1 MHYVYKITNQ
11 INQKCYIG
19 ITHNIQERWGNHT
32 SDYSIETIKRP
43 LYKAF
48 QKYGKENFA
57 ITTLYECVSEEE
69 AKQKEIDTI
78 KELKSLWTEN
88 GYNISEGGSL
98 PTPKQRKD
106 ASERMKKSNPMKVL
120 RTNRGT
126 FKPGQKPIITKERNE
141 KIKISKIGENNPNY
155 GNKEAAKHL
164 HVSLSCEH
172 CSKSVSKG
180 NYYRWHGAKC
190 KLAVTSP

>member
-1 MHYVYKITNQ
+1 MYYVYKITNK

-32 SDYSIETIKRP
+32 SDYSIKMIKRP

-48 QKYGKENFA
+48 QKYGKENFS
-57 ITTLYECVSEEE
+57 ITTLYECVTEEE

-78 KELKSLWTEN
+78 KELKSLWNEN

-98 PTPKQRKD
+98 PTKKQRKD
-106 ASERMKKSNPMKVL
+106 SSERMKNSNPMKIL
-120 RTNRGT
+120 RTNSGSFR
-126 FKPGQKPIITKERNE
+126 KGQKPIITKERNE
-141 KIKISKIGENNPNY
+141 KIRISKLGANNPNF

-164 HVSLSCEH
+164 HVDVICEH

-180 NYYRWHGAKC
+180 NYYRWHGSKC
-190 KLAVTSP
+190 KSVATNP